1 MPVFRF
7 EAATPEGK
15 VLKDTVDAAS
25 RFEAGRIL
33 RERHLV
39 PLWLEDVGRGAPSS
53 PSSLRRALAARMR
66 SPLAPRDFASMT
78 TRLATL
84 LDAGLPLDAALTSM
98 LQHGVGA
105 RPERILA
112 SIREQVRAGVSLA
125 EAMERTQ
132 QQFSPMVLAMVR
144 AGEASGMLATVLG
157 EIGAATTRYDALRR
171 RIRSA
176 LTYPA
181 FLCCVGAGVVAFLL
195 AFVVPRLTAIFT
207 DFDHA
212 LPAPTQVLMALSTTV
227 TVWWPWI
234 LATALVAAL
243 ALRLWARTAA
253 GRRTLHT
260 AALRT
265 PFFGTLWRRFD
276 AGRYARTLYLLLKHG
291 VPLHQAL
298 SITQGVLS
306 NAALQRG
313 SLSVRGDVIAG
324 GTLAAAL
331 RRQKLF
337 NAGDMQMIAAGEES
351 GALAAML
358 RTVARA
364 CEADVQGA
372 LSRGMAL
379 LEPVLILVLGS
390 IVGGIVLAIML
401 PLFEMGSLLSG

>member
-39 PLWLEDVGRGAPSS
+39 PLWLEDVGRGAPST

-112 SIREQVRAGVSLA
+112 SIREQVRAGASLA
-125 EAMERTQ
+125 EAMERT

-195 AFVVPRLTAIFT
+195 AFVVPRLTAIFA

-306 NAALQRG
+306 NAALQRE

-337 NAGDMQMIAAGEES
+337 NAGDMQMIAAGEEA
-351 GALAAML
+351 GALADML